1 MIKAFLLDVQKTE
14 EERMAGNLHDLLLD
28 EKCSFV
34 GLDEA
39 VFLMDEAMD
48 LKEDRA
54 KIREKWCYMPMNMK
68 DSSRFY
74 IRILFREQNTW
85 QGEVTTIRTGR
96 KEYFRNVMEL
106 LRIVSGNN

>member
-1 MIKAFLLDVQKTE
+1 MIKAFFLDVQKTE
-14 EERMAGNLHDLLLD
+14 EERIAGNLHDLLLD

-54 KIREKWCYMPMNMK
+54 KIRERWCYMPMNLK
-68 DSSRFY
+68 DFTRY
-74 IRILFREQNTW
+74 HIRVLFREQNTW
-85 QGEVTTIRTGR
+85 QGEVTCTKSGEKKR
-96 KEYFRNVMEL
+96 FRNVMEL
-106 LRIVSGNN
+106 LRIVTNTN